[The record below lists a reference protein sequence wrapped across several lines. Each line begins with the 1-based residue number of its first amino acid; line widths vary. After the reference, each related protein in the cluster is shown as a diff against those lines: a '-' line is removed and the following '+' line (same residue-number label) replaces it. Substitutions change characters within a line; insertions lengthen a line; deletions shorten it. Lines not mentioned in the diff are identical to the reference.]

1 MPNIKPISDL
11 RNYTEV
17 LKETS
22 EGAPVCLTKNGRGEY
37 VILDMKDYDRMKA
50 ELALMA
56 ESGKGEKS
64 VREEDWLSTEV
75 EEDYEQFCVP

>member
-22 EGAPVCLTKNGRGEY
+22 EGAPAFLTKNGRGEY

-56 ESGKGEKS
+56 ESGKGEQS
-64 VREEDWLSTEV
+64 VREENWVLTEEVEEV
-75 EEDYEQFCVP
+75 EEDYE

>member
-11 RNYTEV
+11 RNNTED
-17 LKETS
+17 LKETT
-22 EGAPVCLTKNGRGEY
+22 ERAPVILTKNGRGEY

-56 ESGKGEKS
+56 ESGKGEKT
-64 VREEDWLSTEV
+64 VREEDWVSTEEV
-75 EEDYEQFCVP
+75 EESYE